1 MKTLGPLAKLIEFTD
16 AVVLVNRSRRTGDG
30 QAQSSRRFM
39 GKKPLVPPEKP
50 RPKCGWPR
58 PPDRLALT
66 GIQFVARTCTAWE
79 FLPPPPPSPELGLGS
94 GITWWQRLREL
105 QDSGVRQKVWHVFLD
120 ELGLA
125 YRIDRSKAV
134 VDSRSVRALYL
145 GGAKT
150 GPNPT
155 DRGKNGSKRHLIS
168 DCKGIPLA
176 VI

>member
-1 MKTLGPLAKLIEFTD
+1 M
-16 AVVLVNRSRRTGDG
+16 
-30 QAQSSRRFM
+30 
-39 GKKPLVPPEKP
+39 
-50 RPKCGWPR
+50 
-58 PPDRLALT
+58 RLAPT
-66 GIQFVARTCTAWE
+66 ARPVGPYRYPVRSPYLHSLGVSA
-79 FLPPPPPSPELGLGS
+79 PPPPPSPELGLGS